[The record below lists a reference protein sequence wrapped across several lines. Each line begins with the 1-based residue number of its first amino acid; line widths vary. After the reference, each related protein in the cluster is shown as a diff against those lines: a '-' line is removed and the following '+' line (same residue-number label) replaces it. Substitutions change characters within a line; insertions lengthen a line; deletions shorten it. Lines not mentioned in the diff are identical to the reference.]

1 MLEIKTQEQNRKLL
15 YKSSNSKEHLILN
28 IALLLY

>member
-1 MLEIKTQEQNRKLL
+1 MLEIKTQEQNWKLL
-15 YKSSNSKEHLILN
+15 YKSLNSKEHLILK